1 MEQLISS
8 FGPGLGILV
17 LAIVCLAFFEHAADR
32 YSGEKFLTS
41 GKLLVLSSIAALYH
55 GALYIERETGWFA
68 GTPWMRWAM
77 IASAGAVALAL
88 VVYSFRK
95 SGLLWT
101 VAGTV
106 IQSALLYW
114 TGPLL
119 AVMLPAIVFY
129 RMFKDFRGR
138 PIAGPPSSSQTTV
151 YINQSTY

>member
-8 FGPGLGILV
+8 FGRGLGILV

-41 GKLLVLSSIAALYH
+41 GKLLVLSWIAALYY
-55 GALYIERETGWFA
+55 GAFYIERETGWFA
-68 GTPWMRWAM
+68 GAPWMGWAM
-77 IASAGAVALAL
+77 IASTGAVALML
-88 VVYSFRK
+88 VVHSLRR
-95 SGLLWT
+95 SGLLWN

-106 IQSALLYW
+106 IQSAMLYW
-114 TGPLL
+114 ARPLL

-129 RMFKDFRGR
+129 RMFKEFKGR